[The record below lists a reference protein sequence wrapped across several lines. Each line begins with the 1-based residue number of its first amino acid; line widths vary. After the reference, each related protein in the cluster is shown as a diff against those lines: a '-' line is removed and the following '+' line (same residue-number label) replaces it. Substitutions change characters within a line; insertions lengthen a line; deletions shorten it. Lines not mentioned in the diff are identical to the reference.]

1 VQRNDN
7 TILNQIP
14 SKIYTCPNDTTF
26 KVWLVPIISTMGE
39 IKGQHVA
46 NIWPINWSIHIEH
59 HTKLS
64 PDFPDWHTQ
73 PIDWK

>member
-39 IKGQHVA
+39 IKVQHVA
-46 NIWPINWSIHIEH
+46 KYHHNLEH
-59 HTKLS
+59 HTKL
-64 PDFPDWHTQ
+64 
-73 PIDWK
+73 IDWK